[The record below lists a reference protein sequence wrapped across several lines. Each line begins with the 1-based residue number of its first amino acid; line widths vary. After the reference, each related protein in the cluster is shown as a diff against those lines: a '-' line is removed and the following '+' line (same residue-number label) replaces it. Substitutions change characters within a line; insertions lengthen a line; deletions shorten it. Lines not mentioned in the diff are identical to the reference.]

1 MKQKTTLIIFIFL
14 LFTIKTHP
22 MSKDTLLLNLLPDN
36 SFLPVESEK
45 VYETDTELYDYIN
58 GGAELYLQYGFKKMA
73 KRIYTDN
80 KQNEIKAEIFNLNAP
95 KNAFGV
101 FSYSMD
107 TVNTDIGQ
115 GGQYIGSS
123 LIFWQDKYFVSIFAH
138 KENAEIKEKLHETAR
153 KISNSI
159 GKTGALPWSYHIIP
173 EKSIVKGST
182 FYFHHS
188 AWQNKFRYISNDNI
202 FNINSEVKAFITQY
216 NISGNKHYLLLIE
229 YPDNKKAQKAYKKG
243 RKKISPKLKRQ
254 RFVQEK
260 ENRWTGCDKKGN
272 LLMFVFDAPSKADA
286 EYLLDQTIENSTQL
300 Q

>member
-1 MKQKTTLIIFIFL
+1 MKRNTIFIIFLFL
-14 LFTIKTHP
+14 FFTIKLHP
-22 MSKDTLLLNLLPDN
+22 MSKDTLLINLLPDN
-36 SFLPVESEK
+36 KFLPVESENI
-45 VYETDTELYDYIN
+45 YETDTELYDYIN
-58 GGAELYLQYGFKKMA
+58 GGAELYLQYGFEKLA

-80 KQNEIKAEIFNLNAP
+80 NQNEIKAEIFDLDAP

-138 KENAEIKEKLHETAR
+138 KENAEIKEKLLETGR

-159 GKTGALPWSYHIIP
+159 GKTSALPKSYHIIP

-182 FYFHHS
+182 FYFHHP

-202 FNINSEVKAFITQY
+202 FNINRDVKAFITQY
-216 NISGNKHYLLLIE
+216 GSPGNKYYLLLLE
-229 YPDNKKAQKAYKKG
+229 YPNNKKAQKAYKKG

-254 RFVQEK
+254 RLVQKEK
-260 ENRWTGCDKKGN
+260 KLWIGCEKKGD
-272 LLMFVFDAPSKADA
+272 LLLFIFDAPSKADA
-286 EYLLDQTIENSTQL
+286 EYLLDQTIENATQL